1 MNNSFITLS
10 KEELQNKFKI
20 HLQDNNYAKNSIS
33 TFSSQALFL
42 FDKLGCDEFWKILE
56 SKDFEILARQLIY
69 NELAKTGAQKYTNGY
84 LSNLRCFRKFCGIA
98 TNYNEKEKIGPDKSI
113 SSKQTVKEY
122 ESALIISDAIEAI
135 KKYHYSANKNFT
147 RYKSWEH
154 CYHAFRLYRQD
165 KTKIEFLCL
174 HLSCYLASWGML
186 RNSALIN
193 YDYLIHKDFVEQI
206 SNVKYDKLYDENYY
220 DINLIFELVD
230 LIHEV
235 YPNTISKTKTFV
247 TKILLGVFGCVPAYD
262 RYFCSAVK
270 YYNFCSASFN
280 KNSLHD
286 LYSYY
291 QLYFKEFDKLRKQ
304 FINEGTYYTPMK
316 LLDMCFWQ
324 LGFDI
329 ETTE

>member
-1 MNNSFITLS
+1 MDNRFKTLS
-10 KEELQNKFKI
+10 KKELQNKFKI
-20 HLQDNNYAKNSIS
+20 YLQDNNYAKNSIS

-42 FDKLGCDEFWKILE
+42 FEKLGCDEFWKILE
-56 SKDFEILARQLIY
+56 SKDFEILARQFIY
-69 NELAKTGAQKYTNGY
+69 NELVKKGTQKYANGY
-84 LSNLRCFRKFCGIA
+84 LSNLRCFRNFCGIA
-98 TNYNEKEKIGPDKSI
+98 TSYNEKEKGIRDKSI
-113 SSKQTVKEY
+113 SHKYTIKKYTSTLK
-122 ESALIISDAIEAI
+122 ISEAIDAI
-135 KKYHYSANKNFT
+135 KKYHYSTNKNFT

-154 CYHAFRLYRQD
+154 CYHAFRLYRHD
-165 KTKIEFLCL
+165 KAKIEFLCL

-186 RNSALIN
+186 RNSTLIN

-230 LIHEV
+230 LINAV
-235 YPNTISKTKTFV
+235 YPDKISKTKTFV

-270 YYNFCSASFN
+270 YYNFCSTSFN
-280 KNSLHD
+280 KNSLND
-286 LYSYY
+286 LHSYY
-291 QLYFKEFDKLRKQ
+291 QLYFKEFDQLRKQ
-304 FINEGTYYTPMK
+304 FIDEGTYYTPMK